1 MSFYP
6 NEINE
11 RFLRPTNA
19 GDPARTD
26 ALGTVGSLT
35 CGAVVRVQLTI
46 DPGSQLITQARFKA
60 VGCGYLIAA
69 ASVLMEAIEAL
80 RLGEAVSL
88 PTEVIE
94 SVLGPAP
101 ENRRHCYELCRE
113 ALENAALD
121 YRSRQLESWTGSDP
135 LVCTCFGVT
144 EATIERLIPERALH
158 TVEEVTRACNAGG
171 GCGSCRPIIQEMLD
185 FAGE

>member
-1 MSFYP
+1 MTFYP
-6 NEINE
+6 DKINE
-11 RFLRPTNA
+11 RFLHPTNA
-19 GDPARTD
+19 GEAVRTD
-26 ALGTVGSLT
+26 TLGTVGSLD
-35 CGAVVRVQLTI
+35 CGAVVRVQLAI
-46 DPGSQLITQARFKA
+46 DPDSQIISQARFKA
-60 VGCGYLIAA
+60 AGCGYLIAA
-69 ASVLMEAIEAL
+69 ASVLMEAIESL

-88 PTEVIE
+88 PIEVIE
-94 SVLGPAP
+94 SMLGQAP

-121 YRSRQLESWTGSDP
+121 YRSRQLENWTGADP

-144 EATIERLIPERALH
+144 ETTIERLINERSLQ